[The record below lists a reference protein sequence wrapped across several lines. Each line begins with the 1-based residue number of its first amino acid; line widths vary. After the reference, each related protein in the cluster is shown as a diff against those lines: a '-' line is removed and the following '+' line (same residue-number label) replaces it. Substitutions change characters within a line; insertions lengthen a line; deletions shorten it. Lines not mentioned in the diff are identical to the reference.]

1 MKIKA
6 LLLGT
11 AATMVVATGAQAADA
26 IVVEPEPV
34 EYVRICDAYGSGFFY
49 IPGTETCISFNGFVR
64 SSYEKTHLKAND
76 DPLNGAT
83 GIGGVLGGAV
93 TGTNLFATRRDPN
106 FTLWGQR
113 ARLNID
119 TRNET
124 DWGTLRAQYRL
135 EAGQS
140 NVDVDVDMDRA
151 LISIAGFRFGFSDNY
166 WTTNHGYGW
175 INAESVAS
183 VASGIIYPDGFYGFD
198 DATLADY
205 TWAADGLAITVGA
218 DDPRIDYGRDAFGN
232 ATNAGGTD
240 GRANFYAGFNYS
252 GDGWGIAGTAVHD
265 SIAPEL
271 VRTVGGLVPTTA
283 TVTDIGGWAYKIS
296 ANVDLSNMAPGAT
309 LWAMYMADGD
319 YNTAYVHSNLMTEN
333 PDSVW
338 GVAYGMDLTDEVQF
352 WANYYHIEGGNACAG
367 SGAGSAT
374 HLRPAG
380 AVSAAGFG
388 CVNAMGTAF
397 VASITEGDTDQWSVG
412 LNWYPAAAPGFHV
425 KASYTAGETER
436 SASYLVNGGALLR
449 GTSFDYNNWEVTV
462 RRDF

>member
-6 LLLGT
+6 LLLGS
-11 AATMVVATGAQAADA
+11 AAAMVVATGAQAADA

-64 SSYEKTHLKAND
+64 SSYEKTHLKSND
-76 DPLNGAT
+76 VAGNGLQ
-83 GIGGVLGGAV
+83 GIGGVLGGGSEA
-93 TGTNLFATRRDPN
+93 TGLIPTRNDIS

-265 SIAPEL
+265 SLAPEMTL
-271 VRTVGGLVPTTA
+271 VVGGAPA
-283 TVTDIGGWAYKIS
+283 PMTVTDIGGWAYKVS
-296 ANVDLSNMAPGAT
+296 ANVDLSSMAPGAT

-319 YNTAYVHSNLMTEN
+319 YNTAYVHSNLLTEN
-333 PDSVW
+333 AESVW
-338 GVAYGMDLTDEVQF
+338 GVAYGMVLTDEVQF
-352 WANYYHIEGGNACAG
+352 WANYYHIEGGNACPGIAG
-367 SGAGSAT
+367 GSS
-374 HLRPAG
+374 LRPAG
-380 AVSAAGFG
+380 AVTATGLG
-388 CVNAMGTAF
+388 CVNAAGGAF
-397 VASITEGDTDQWSVG
+397 VSGIKEGDTDQWSVG

-425 KASYTAGETER
+425 KASYTQGESEN
-436 SASYLVNGGALLR
+436 SASYLVNGAQLF

>member
-6 LLLGT
+6 LLLGS
-11 AATMVVATGAQAADA
+11 AAAMVVATGAQAADA

-64 SSYEKTHLKAND
+64 SSYEKTHLDGNFELGNMTA
-76 DPLNGAT
+76 G
-83 GIGGVLGGAV
+83 GVIGGALGGAGTM
-93 TGTNLFATRRDPN
+93 TGLVGTRADPS

-175 INAESVAS
+175 VNAESVAS

-271 VRTVGGLVPTTA
+271 TPVGAVPGAMTVS
-283 TVTDIGGWAYKIS
+283 DIGGWAYKVS
-296 ANVDLSNMAPGAT
+296 ANIDLSSMAPGAS

-319 YNTAYVHSNLMTEN
+319 YNTAYVHSNLLTEN
-333 PDSVW
+333 AESVW
-338 GVAYGMDLTDEVQF
+338 GVAYAMDLTDEVQF
-352 WANYYHIEGGNACAG
+352 WANYYHIDGGNACAG
-367 SGAGSAT
+367 GA
-374 HLRPAG
+374 
-380 AVSAAGFG
+380 AAGTSVPGGVVGVVGGG
-388 CVNAMGTAF
+388 CVTGAAV
-397 VASITEGDTDQWSVG
+397 VATGITEGDTNQWSVG

-425 KASYTAGETER
+425 KASYTAGDTER
-436 SASYLVNGGALLR
+436 SASYLVNGALQPV
-449 GTSFDYNNWEVTV
+449 GSSFDYNNWEVTV